1 MPSRIDTLLAGCRS
15 WESFRELVANQKT
28 SKEKGDFFERL
39 TQLYLQSSPIYKS
52 KIKHVW
58 WCNNGELPEHI
69 RKKLNLPTDD
79 EGIDLICETFDGE
92 YWSVQSKYRSNSSP
106 PLPSKELATFQRLS
120 FVIGKNISLGLIVH
134 TQAKKIQKSHLMGS
148 TVELGLQD
156 WLDINDAEWEQ
167 ILDVCRGNLLQPPE
181 KRTPR
186 KYQGLAIKKAKKHF
200 NVNKNKRGKLIMPCG
215 TGKSLISYWITQ
227 ALHVKTIIVAVPS
240 IALIKQSLKDWTSEY
255 LAEGIQPEWL
265 AVCSDDD
272 VGKMKEADSTVA
284 TVYEAGIPTTTNPY
298 DISKFIKKKS
308 TSPKVIFTTYQ
319 SSQKLANACKDA
331 NLTIDLLIADEA
343 HKTVGRR
350 DKKFATLLFDENIK
364 IRTRLFMTATE
375 RTFRQG
381 TENIVTMNDT
391 NIYGKTFYEMSFK
404 QAIDDDI
411 ICDYKILTM
420 VVSAKEVSNLISQNE
435 EINAQL
441 HHTEIETDSH
451 TLASGIAIEKA
462 FESYGIKHAI
472 SFHRSIKRAKD
483 FTSQQAAFGHRVGSK
498 LKIKNR
504 NVSSKYSAGQRSQIL
519 KKFTEDDRSLITN
532 ARCLTEGVDIPS
544 IDCVAFIDPKKSIV
558 DIVQAAG
565 RAMRQSKGTGKKYGY
580 ILLPIIIPDGYSL
593 EKYTETTDFKS
604 IARILT
610 VLSTQDSRIVEELKQ
625 DVSIQKQNSE
635 KTIIID
641 KDIISKLD
649 TDYSHFYET
658 INLKL
663 WEKVSKA
670 NYKSFMDARKFVRKL
685 KLKSGAD
692 WIEFSRSKDLP
703 PDIPADPR
711 QYYLMRG
718 WTTLGDFLGTD
729 YIAHKNRKYLPYI
742 EAQKII
748 SDFKLQNQ
756 KEWNKFTKSKDFP
769 MGVHKS
775 PDRYYKEWIDLGV
788 WLGTNYVATKRRNY
802 KTFEECRTYAQT
814 LNLKINTDWAKY
826 AKDGK
831 IKTGFPADPSQYY
844 LMRGWTNWGDFL
856 GTGNIASQ
864 KRIFT
869 SWPDAKKFARKQEL
883 TSSTEWINAC
893 SNFPDNIH
901 KKPHEYYKEFK
912 GWPDFLGYRPRKL
925 TKGEAY
931 FDFDSA
937 REFLRTKGFS
947 SRDDFKEWCKTSGRP
962 LNIPTNINRHYD
974 KHKNWKGIKDF
985 LGY

>member
-1 MPSRIDTLLAGCRS
+1 MPSRIDTLIAGCGS
-15 WESFRELVANQKT
+15 WKSFNELVGNQKT

-39 TQLYLQSSPIYKS
+39 TQLYLQISPIYKS

-69 RKKLNLPTDD
+69 RKNLNLPTDD

-106 PLPSKELATFQRLS
+106 PLQSKELATFQRLS

-148 TVELGLQD
+148 TVELGLQH

-167 ILDVCRGNLLQPPE
+167 VLDVCRGNLLQPPE
-181 KRTPR
+181 KRKPR
-186 KYQGLAIKKAKKHF
+186 KYQGLAIKKANEHF
-200 NVNKNKRGKLIMPCG
+200 NVKKNKRGKLIMPCG
-215 TGKSLISYWITQ
+215 TGKSLISYWVTQ
-227 ALHVKTIIVAVPS
+227 ALNVKTIIVAVPS

-331 NLTIDLLIADEA
+331 NLMIDLLIADEA

-364 IRTRLFMTATE
+364 IRKRLFMTATE

-381 TENIVTMNDT
+381 TENIVSMNDT

-420 VVSAKEVSNLISQNE
+420 VVTAKEVSNLISQNE

-441 HHTEIETDSH
+441 HHTEIETDTH

-462 FESYGIKHAI
+462 FENYGIKHAI

-498 LKIKNR
+498 LKIQNR

-593 EKYTETTDFKS
+593 EEYAETTEFKS

-610 VLSTQDSRIVEELKQ
+610 VLSTQDSRIAEELKQ
-625 DVSIQKQNSE
+625 DVSIQKENSE
-635 KTIIID
+635 KIIIID

-670 NYKSFMDARKFVRKL
+670 NFLSYCEAEKIVLKMQFKKAQDFRKWSNRPFDIPASPERIYKLNGWSDWSKFLGTENKSTWGYEYLPYADAREYVRKL
-685 KLKSGAD
+685 KLKNQDDWRKWVKSDSRPKNIPTEPHRAYKDKGWVNLSD
-692 WIEFSRSKDLP
+692 WIGSGTIATQLRTYP
-703 PDIPADPR
+703 T
-711 QYYLMRG
+711 YLEAR
-718 WTTLGDFLGTD
+718 
-729 YIAHKNRKYLPYI
+729 AVVHKAGYKNVTEWRKY
-742 EAQKII
+742 
-748 SDFKLQNQ
+748 
-756 KEWNKFTKSKDFP
+756 KSKLPENIPRKPERVYKDAGWKDF
-769 MGVHKS
+769 G
-775 PDRYYKEWIDLGV
+775 D
-788 WLGTNYVATKRRNY
+788 WLGTGFVSTSLRKY
-802 KTFEECRTYAQT
+802 KSY
-814 LNLKINTDWAKY
+814 
-826 AKDGK
+826 
-831 IKTGFPADPSQYY
+831 S
-844 LMRGWTNWGDFL
+844 
-856 GTGNIASQ
+856 
-864 KRIFT
+864 
-869 SWPDAKKFARKQEL
+869 DAKKFVSNLGLKSAFGGKYTTDKDL
-883 TSSTEWINAC
+883 TWQNYYKGNLKNTLGLKPDDIPTDPRRVYRDSGWINMR
-893 SNFPDNIH
+893 D
-901 KKPHEYYKEFK
+901 
-912 GWPDFLGYRPRKL
+912 WLGL
-925 TKGEAY
+925 
-931 FDFDSA
+931 
-937 REFLRTKGFS
+937 
-947 SRDDFKEWCKTSGRP
+947 DD
-962 LNIPTNINRHYD
+962 
-974 KHKNWKGIKDF
+974 
-985 LGY
+985 